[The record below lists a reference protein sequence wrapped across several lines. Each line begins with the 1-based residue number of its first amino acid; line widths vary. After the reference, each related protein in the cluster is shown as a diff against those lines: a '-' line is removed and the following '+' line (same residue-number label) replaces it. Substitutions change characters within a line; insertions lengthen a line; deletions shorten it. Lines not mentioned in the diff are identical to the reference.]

1 MYNYQLR
8 PKRKLHYSE
17 EEKIAPNWKDR
28 GIESCPPHEYIN
40 KRLNELHPKFGKG
53 RVEVRKSLLE
63 NAGWELFA
71 IKDIDVEGTV
81 LYSYEG
87 DVMTELQFNKRGKHH
102 GTRDY
107 IIWVIK
113 EYAN

>member
-17 EEKIAPNWKDR
+17 EEKIAPNWKDK

-63 NAGWELFA
+63 NAGWGLFA
-71 IKDIDVEGTV
+71 MKDIDVEGSV
-81 LYSYEG
+81 LCSYEG
-87 DVMTELQFNKRGKHH
+87 DVMTELQ
-102 GTRDY
+102 
-107 IIWVIK
+107 
-113 EYAN
+113 